1 MALQRQW
8 GRGLWRNVEPWALSP
23 DDPSWWVWAGV
34 SEWGLRVGY
43 GCCRVD
49 GVMLGAGEGPAGWS
63 GLVLG
68 ADLGGRLAGDSG
80 GFRILPGPGEG
91 TRGFL

>member
-1 MALQRQW
+1 
-8 GRGLWRNVEPWALSP
+8 
-23 DDPSWWVWAGV
+23 
-34 SEWGLRVGY
+34 
-43 GCCRVD
+43 
-49 GVMLGAGEGPAGWS
+49 MLGAGEGPAGRS

-80 GFRILPGPGEG
+80 GFRILPGPGGG